1 MTRRS
6 QQFLLAL
13 LIAAAVLAVPV
24 LAQTGRGKAKS
35 KDASQFGETLEVTT
49 VEVPVQVIRDGDP
62 VRGLTAADFE
72 LYDGR
77 KQQEITGFDM
87 VDLKQYGADKS
98 LPLEDVPLSARRH
111 FLLLFDFTYS
121 DPTAVTRAREA
132 AEALVKTK
140 LHPSDLVAVA
150 TYSNQRSLQLVL
162 GFTSDRQQIE
172 AAVRTL
178 GLPQYSKATPDPL
191 ALVYDPDLAQ
201 GAPGSGAARSGGGK
215 GVGISGDA
223 EFAANIKDLAIG
235 FNRADRGEAQGRVAA
250 LTTAFE
256 DLAKVLHEAEG
267 RKYVVYLS
275 EGFDASIITGSQ
287 DAKRQMEMAAQANRG
302 ETWRIDSE
310 ERYGSTGTLG
320 AVQKM
325 LEEFRRSDCTIEA
338 VDIGGLRAGRD
349 AQGQAGGQDSL
360 FMMADQTG
368 GEMYRN
374 FNDLGAAMGEMLQR
388 TSVTYVLSFQ
398 PEDLKHDGGFHKLRV
413 EVKNA
418 PRGTRVVFR
427 PGFYAPK
434 PYDQRSPLEKR
445 FEAADEIL
453 SGEASGALETSVLAA
468 PFHAEAG
475 RGYVP
480 VLVEIDGPK
489 LLAQAKGDKLFLEI
503 YAYAI
508 AGDGTVADFLSQNLG
523 LDLKKVRPV
532 LEASGIKFFGDL
544 DVPAGQYRLRVLVR
558 DAQTGRSATRSI
570 PVTVPEF
577 GAGAPALAMPLFPE
591 PADKWLKVQEAA
603 GSEERA
609 KRPYPFT
616 VDGNSFMPAAKPVVS
631 PDGEAQFVLVGYNLG
646 AGSIPLQTQFLGPDG
661 KVVKGPTVAFVGRAS
676 GASDDQTQLV
686 LKLQPN
692 GVAAGEYR
700 LVASIQGQAAEAS
713 IPFVVS
719 GS

>member
-1 MTRRS
+1 MKRS
-6 QQFLLAL
+6 IPQPLIAIFL
-13 LIAAAVLAVPV
+13 AAAVLAVPV
-24 LAQTGRGKAKS
+24 FAQKDRSKSKS
-35 KDASQFGETLEVTT
+35 KDSAQFGETIEVTT

-77 KQQEITGFDM
+77 KQQKITGFDM
-87 VDLKQYGADKS
+87 VDLKEYGADKS
-98 LPLEDVPLSARRH
+98 LPIEEVPLSARRH

-121 DPTAVTRAREA
+121 DPTAVTKAREA
-132 AEALVKTK
+132 AEQLVKTR

-150 TYSNQRSLQLVL
+150 TYSNQRALQLVL

-172 AAVRTL
+172 AAIQTL
-178 GLPQYSKATPDPL
+178 GLPQFKKASPDPL
-191 ALVYDPDLAQ
+191 ALVYDPDLIQ
-201 GAPGSGAARSGGGK
+201 NAPGTQSGGTQGGSK
-215 GVGISGDA
+215 IAGDA
-223 EFAANIKDLAIG
+223 EFAANLSDLAIG

-287 DAKRQMEMAAQANRG
+287 DAKRQMEMAEEIIRG
-302 ETWRIDSE
+302 ESHRNDAE
-310 ERYGSTGTLG
+310 ERYGSTGTLT

-349 AQGQAGGQDSL
+349 AQGRAGGQDSL

-374 FNDLGAAMGEMLQR
+374 FNDLGTAMGEMLQR

-398 PEDLKHDGGFHKLRV
+398 PEDLKTNGEFHKLRV
-413 EVKNA
+413 ELKNA
-418 PRGTRVVFR
+418 PRGTRLVYR

-434 PYDQRSPLEKR
+434 PFDQLSPLEKR

-453 SGEASGALETSVLAA
+453 SGNDRGSLETSVLAA

-480 VLVEIDGPK
+480 VIVEIDGPK
-489 LLAQAKGDKLFLEI
+489 LLAQTRGDKVFLEI

-508 AGDGTVADFLSQNLG
+508 GQDGAVADFLSQNLG
-523 LDLKKVRPV
+523 LDLTKVRPA
-532 LEASGIKFFGDL
+532 LESSGIKFFGDL
-544 DVPAGQYRLRVLVR
+544 DVPAGQYQLRVLVR
-558 DAQTGRSATRSI
+558 DAQTGRTSARSL

-577 GAGAPALAMPLFPE
+577 GEGAPTLAMPLFPE

-603 GSEERA
+603 GSEERS
-609 KRPYPFT
+609 KRPFPFT
-616 VDGNSFMPAAKPVVS
+616 VDGNAFMPAAKPVVS

-646 AGSIPLQTQFLGPDG
+646 DGSIPLETQFLGPDG
-661 KVVKGPTVAFVGRAS
+661 KVVKGPTVSFVGRAQ
-676 GASDDQTQLV
+676 AANDDETQLV

-692 GVAAGEYR
+692 GVPAGEYR
-700 LVASIQGQAAEAS
+700 LVASIQGQPATAS